1 MAQGIAVS
9 SGQLPLTGNSGHEEW
24 EDVMRA
30 YRLPLG
36 RFFASRVR
44 NPGDV
49 DDLVQQV
56 FIRMFQRAQEE
67 PIRRVP
73 GYVFQVASS
82 VLSDE
87 RRRAKVRHEH
97 THESYDDQRHDAQD
111 DITPERIVLGEEAVF
126 RATAAIARMPE
137 LTRDVYLLRVEEECE
152 FADIAE
158 QLGISERSAL
168 RHMKR
173 ALKFLDDDLN
183 GECPSAAGVMKT

>member
-9 SGQLPLTGNSGHEEW
+9 SGQVPLTGHSGAEEW

-30 YRLPLG
+30 YRMPLG
-36 RFFASRVR
+36 RYFASRVR
-44 NPGDV
+44 NPGDI
-49 DDLVQQV
+49 DDLIQQV
-56 FIRMFQRAQEE
+56 FIRMFQRAQQE
-67 PIRRVP
+67 PIQRVP

-82 VLSDE
+82 VLNDE
-87 RRRAKVRHEH
+87 RRRAKVRHED

-111 DITPERIVLGEEAVF
+111 EITPERVLLGEEAIH
-126 RATAAIARMPE
+126 RATATIARMPE

-173 ALKFLDDDLN
+173 ALQFLDDNLN
-183 GECPSAAGVMKT
+183 GESSPSASGR